1 MIAARFSGTDDRL
14 NSSSAKRSQTGQTFT
29 RRLGVISEA
38 SIISSIVNS
47 FPKSGVAESI
57 PQSRFRAKLILQHR
71 PPLRNLRNQRIHS
84 FKTAARGNSSRRPSF
99 ETLTSRARLFDS
111 PALPARIET
120 LDSRQR

>member
-47 FPKSGVAESI
+47 SPKSGVAESI
-57 PQSRFRAKLILQHR
+57 PQSLIRAKLILQHPAPSEKSAQSADTFLQNR
-71 PPLRNLRNQRIHS
+71 SERQLKPPSI
-84 FKTAARGNSSRRPSF
+84 F
-99 ETLTSRARLFDS
+99 
-111 PALPARIET
+111 
-120 LDSRQR
+120 